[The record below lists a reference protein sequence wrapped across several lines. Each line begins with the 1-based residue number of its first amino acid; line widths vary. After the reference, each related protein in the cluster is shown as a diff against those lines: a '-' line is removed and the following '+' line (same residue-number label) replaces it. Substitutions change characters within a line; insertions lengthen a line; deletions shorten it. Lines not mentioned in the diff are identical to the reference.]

1 MTTTIDKLR
10 NAQAVLDYY
19 KRLDDYYRERGQA
32 PAELAGRGAVAL
44 GIAGAI
50 TGASGDDAR
59 LRIFGDVLAGHVGG
73 RQIGNPDAR
82 VVGWDLTIQAPKSFS
97 IAAAHDARLR
107 DVHDAAERAVFDHL
121 ERYGIVTRQRAAG
134 GGYEWHQA
142 DVVALLARHTTNR
155 NQDEHWHTHMVLASA
170 VRDRQTG
177 EWRSL
182 DAREIYAIRV
192 ELEGI
197 YQNVLAHGSRE
208 AGFTVDW
215 TVDSYGYPSFDLRE
229 IPESLRVAAS
239 SRTTEIDAALAERG
253 LSREEATVSQRQAAN
268 RETRQAKEPVEDR
281 AALHASWRERAIAH
295 GVDPDAKRGRLIG
308 EDQRA
313 AGADHSVRLAIEHL
327 SERDARFSARDL
339 AHESRIYAQG
349 HASDADLAAAIDRAQ
364 RNGTLIQR
372 QSWGRTAGGQRGHRD
387 GFTTAEG
394 VKTER
399 ALLATASKLERA
411 NGPRLIDPSGKP
423 SLSERGTAR
432 GINRVITAREATNGR
447 PMTDE
452 QKTATR
458 AILASGSRLQILAGH
473 AGTAKTTSVLAAVA
487 DQARANGVTVRA
499 MAPTSSAAGT
509 LGEALGAKP
518 ATVAAVLHEQQKP
531 ARPGAREVWIVDE
544 AGMVAAKDMRDL
556 LQRADRAGATVIL
569 SGDEKQIGSVGAGA
583 AYSQLSASVR
593 PEHRHMLTQIVRQ
606 RDEQLRGAVYAA
618 LSGKVRDALAKAD
631 TEEIKGRDAQIAA
644 AAARYQQAQGAGKSV
659 LVVTLS
665 RADRADV
672 NREIHDQR
680 VASGQVRDVREVQVL
695 DSKQWTAA
703 QRGDAARYSAG
714 DVIQWGAAHR
724 GGPAKGEQTTAVESR
739 DGLLTVQREDGSQW
753 QFNPRGGS
761 TRFNVFD
768 ARALEIG
775 RGDQIVTRSAMRNA
789 DGGRLENG
797 TRLEV
802 TAVHADRLTVR
813 DVKGKTFDLDTRRG
827 LHLDHG
833 YAMTADQAQGKTV
846 DVAIGVMRSGQEN
859 LADQSRLYVAI
870 SRARDQGVVIT
881 DDADRLAVVLEK
893 NTGQRQQALE
903 PATDRDRDPPLPGE
917 LAEWL
922 AEREAE
928 RERAERLPVLPP
940 MQTQTDALDPEIAAA
955 VERGRAR
962 MGVDDPDLDRGD
974 HGYDGPEFG

>member
-1 MTTTIDKLR
+1 MITIDKIR
-10 NAQAVLDYY
+10 NAQQAVDYY

-32 PAELAGRGAVAL
+32 PAEIAGRGAVAL
-44 GIAGAI
+44 GIEGAV
-50 TGASGDDAR
+50 TGEQDATSVKT
-59 LRIFGDVLAGHVGG
+59 FSEVLAGRVGG
-73 RQIGNPDAR
+73 RQVGDPDRR
-82 VVGWDLTIQAPKSFS
+82 VAGWDVTIQAPKSFS
-97 IAAAHDARLR
+97 IAAAYDPRLR
-107 DVHDAAERAVFDHL
+107 DVHDAAERAVFAHL
-121 ERYGIVTRQRAAG
+121 ERHGIVTRQRAAG
-134 GGYEWHQA
+134 GGYEWHRA
-142 DVVALLARHTTNR
+142 DPVALLARHTTNR

-182 DAREIYAIRV
+182 DGREIYAIRA

-197 YQNVLAHGSRE
+197 YQNALAHGSRE

-215 TVDSYGYPSFDLRE
+215 TVDDHGNPSFEFRE
-229 IPESLRVAAS
+229 IPESLREAS
-239 SRTTEIDAALAERG
+239 SSRRGEIDAALAERG
-253 LSREEATVSQRQAAN
+253 LTREDATVSQRQAAN
-268 RETRQAKEPVEDR
+268 RETRQAKEPMEDR
-281 AALHASWRERAIAH
+281 AALRASWRERAIAH
-295 GVDPDAKRGRLIG
+295 GYDPDAKRGRLIG
-308 EDQRA
+308 EDQRRA
-313 AGADHSVRLAIEHL
+313 AADHSVRLAIEHL
-327 SERDARFSARDL
+327 AERDARFSARDL

-349 HASDADLAAAIDRAQ
+349 HASDDDLSAAIDRAQ
-364 RNGTLIQR
+364 RRGDLIQR
-372 QSWGRTAGGQRGHRD
+372 QAWGRTAGGQRGHRE

-399 ALLATASKLERA
+399 TLLATAGKLERA

-423 SLSERGTAR
+423 ALSDRGTAR
-432 GINRVITAREATNGR
+432 AIDRVITSRETTNGR

-452 QKTATR
+452 QRAATS
-458 AILASGSRLQILAGH
+458 AILSSGSRLYVLSGH

-509 LGEALGAKP
+509 LGEALWAKST
-518 ATVAAVLHEQQKP
+518 TVAAVLHEQQKP
-531 ARPGAREVWIVDE
+531 ARSGAREVWIVDE
-544 AGMVAAKDMRDL
+544 AGMVSAKDMKDL
-556 LQRADRAGATVIL
+556 LGRAERQGASVIL

-631 TEEIKGRDAQIAA
+631 TQEIKGRDAQIAT
-644 AAARYQQAQGAGKSV
+644 AAARYQQAQSAGKSA

-672 NREIHDQR
+672 NRAIHDQR
-680 VASGQVRDVREVQVL
+680 VASGQVHDVHVREVQIL

-703 QRGDAARYSAG
+703 QRSDAARYQAG
-714 DVIQWGAAHR
+714 DVIVWGAAHR
-724 GGPAKGEQTTAVESR
+724 GGPAKSEQTTVVESR
-739 DGLLTVQREDGSQW
+739 DSLLTVQREDGSRW

-761 TRFNVFD
+761 TRFDVFD

-775 RGDQIVTRSAMRNA
+775 CGDQIVTRSVMRNA

-802 TAVHADRLTVR
+802 TAIHADRLTVR
-813 DVKGKTFDLDTRRG
+813 DVKGKTFNLDTRRG

-833 YAMTADQAQGKTV
+833 YAMTVDQAQGKTV
-846 DVAIGVMRSGQEN
+846 DTAIGVMRSSQEN
-859 LADQSRLYVAI
+859 LTDQARLYVAI
-870 SRARDQGVVIT
+870 SRARDHAVVIT
-881 DDADRLAVVLEK
+881 DDADRLSAVLEK
-893 NTGQRQQALE
+893 NTGARQQALE
-903 PATDRDRDPPLPGE
+903 TDREPPLPGE

-922 AEREAE
+922 AEREPE

-940 MQTQTDALDPEIAAA
+940 MQTPTDALDP
-955 VERGRAR
+955 
-962 MGVDDPDLDRGD
+962 DFDRGV
-974 HGYDGPEFG
+974 HEYNGPEFG